1 METNINPFVKLKI
14 FIINGNSE
22 LLMMGFDKLII
33 VFNKFEIKNYS
44 QFVVK
49 LNEIY
54 EDFGVVDKITDKDGF
69 RIVENNKIY
78 INNIWAYFANND
90 IIYVSLIDKK
100 NKISTLNLKSNI
112 NVKSRNNYEKKNY
125 RMQEQIKNNSNE
137 NNNKN
142 LSFSSSSS
150 FITPSLNITSKKRK
164 DSKVLVNEDSSSLS
178 SSSLPNKNN
187 HKRKIMASYSK
198 LYKNKKIRTIDI
210 SLSSSSSSPS
220 SSHSSSSRSRSRS
233 FSLSPYS
240 SSPSSSLPVNYS
252 NSKNKKLND
261 TIVKKANEKNTK
273 NKNKILPK
281 NSFKKRNKKNNN
293 QNRNFLGYKRK
304 LKNNNMN
311 NFSSFNNKKRFISE
325 ENNNKNKK
333 IEINNQK
340 LQYELIPS
348 DKLDDITFLQ
358 NSYPKLFT
366 PGINIKFRIQELLEK
381 GIGVGDYHYGIVDN
395 FNSEN
400 KSFLIKNLDKMNEK
414 TMMFLYQYEDDLM
427 FVELKN
433 FVELWIEKD
442 KSDSK
447 EEEISNSN
455 INIDIDEDLTK
466 HFIKRQI
473 EFYFSDN
480 NYEKDSFLK
489 SKEDENG
496 YIPISVIMSFNKIKM
511 ITSDK
516 DLFIKALKEVEK
528 LDNSKEKEN
537 NNKLFELSEDL
548 TKIRK
553 IK

>member
-1 METNINPFVKLKI
+1 
-14 FIINGNSE
+14 
-22 LLMMGFDKLII
+22 
-33 VFNKFEIKNYS
+33 
-44 QFVVK
+44 
-49 LNEIY
+49 
-54 EDFGVVDKITDKDGF
+54 
-69 RIVENNKIY
+69 
-78 INNIWAYFANND
+78 
-90 IIYVSLIDKK
+90 
-100 NKISTLNLKSNI
+100 
-112 NVKSRNNYEKKNY
+112 
-125 RMQEQIKNNSNE
+125 MQEQIKNNSNE

-150 FITPSLNITSKKRK
+150 LVTPSLNITSKKRK
-164 DSKVLVNEDSSSLS
+164 DSKVLVSEDSSSLS
-178 SSSLPNKNN
+178 SSSLSNKNN
-187 HKRKIMASYSK
+187 HKRKILTSYSK

-220 SSHSSSSRSRSRS
+220 SSHSSSSRSRS
-233 FSLSPYS
+233 FSLSPYSS

-261 TIVKKANEKNTK
+261 TIVKRANEKNIK

-281 NSFKKRNKKNNN
+281 NSFKKINKQNNN

-333 IEINNQK
+333 IEIDNQK

-381 GIGVGDYHYGIVDN
+381 GIGVGDYHFGIVDN

-414 TMMFLYQYEDDLM
+414 TMMFLYQYENDLM

-447 EEEISNSN
+447 EEEMNNSN

-528 LDNSKEKEN
+528 LDNSKEKKN

>member
-44 QFVVK
+44 QFVEK

-112 NVKSRNNYEKKNY
+112 NVKSRNSYEKNY

-150 FITPSLNITSKKRK
+150 LVTPSLNITSKKRK

-220 SSHSSSSRSRSRS
+220 SSHSSSSRSRS
-233 FSLSPYS
+233 FSLSPYSS

-261 TIVKKANEKNTK
+261 TIVKKENEKNTK

-281 NSFKKRNKKNNN
+281 NSFKKRKKKNNN

-447 EEEISNSN
+447 EEEMSNSN

-511 ITSDK
+511 ITTDK